1 LLKIKI
7 KFVHIILRS
16 FQTAVFGPPGSRSVC
31 QRYRSGSGFGSGF
44 SDLGPFIIKKEK
56 NKKNLDFYCFL
67 LFCDILALKN
77 DVNVVMYLQ
86 KKQKKYFFGIVKVT
100 DENSRIRIWI
110 RKSVVRIRKSGS
122 GPKWHGS
129 GTLPDRIEF
138 SERD

>member
-1 LLKIKI
+1 MPRFQPTHGRSKDEEFCLLEHSQPECSNSFSVLDLSFALPVSSLLKIKI

-77 DVNVVMYLQ
+77 DVNVVMNLQ
-86 KKQKKYFFGIVKVT
+86 KSQKIIFLA
-100 DENSRIRIWI
+100 S
-110 RKSVVRIRKSGS
+110 
-122 GPKWHGS
+122 
-129 GTLPDRIEF
+129 
-138 SERD
+138 